1 MDTVKHL
8 TRAGMGRCQGGFCGI
23 SVLNH
28 LAQHTGLRPGQITK
42 KGEGSCQVIES
53 AKGRVADPQ

>member
-1 MDTVKHL
+1 MDAVKHL

-28 LAQHTGLRPGQITK
+28 LAQHTGLPPEQITK